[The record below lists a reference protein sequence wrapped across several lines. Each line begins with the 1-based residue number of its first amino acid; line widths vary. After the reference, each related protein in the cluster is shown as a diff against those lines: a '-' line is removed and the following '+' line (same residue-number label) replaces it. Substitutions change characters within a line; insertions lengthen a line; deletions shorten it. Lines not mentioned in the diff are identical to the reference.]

1 MTHYIDELM
10 MVAENR
16 DPIPFKEAA
25 EAGLDGKRLVFVSFC
40 KEASDV
46 RFDTMRRL
54 VPDHLIE
61 KVKKNRI
68 YLLHDVEMLFLTEYE
83 IEHGALR
90 GLGNVVWCV

>member
-1 MTHYIDELM
+1 MSYYRDELDR
-10 MVAENR
+10 VAENR
-16 DPIPFKEAA
+16 DPISFKEAA

-46 RFDTMRRL
+46 RFHTMRRL

-61 KVKKNRI
+61 KVRKNRI
-68 YLLHDVEMLFLTEYE
+68 FLSHDVEMIFLTEYE

-90 GLGNVVWCV
+90 GLGKVVWVC